1 MKVSFII
8 PVYNAAPFIERCL
21 NSIFA
26 LGTPEEQM
34 EIICV
39 DDCSPDNTC
48 EVIERLRAERINE
61 LTKQGLS
68 TERANEICSIVLLR
82 HEVNKRQGGGSNTAI
97 RYAHGDY
104 AVFMDQDD
112 EILPYDLLGQIEY
125 MQQNDLELLLGRVVC
140 VGQDGSKSYWAQ
152 EDKESAIMTGPQ
164 FFRDELINKV
174 AFGAVW
180 MGIYKMDLLKR
191 TDPFVENMIYEDTD
205 WCWKCC
211 YNAKRVQFKLLD
223 IYQYHNNPTSSSH
236 NVNAQKLEW
245 KVRLSLRVYEWAQ
258 TVTEEKEAVQISAED
273 FYTWNLLG
281 LNVLWRFSVKE
292 RRKFFAAFTE
302 EEYSVFRS
310 WPVRYKQMYALKY
323 PKLAQVVLYLLQPF
337 YKLYKF
343 VRL

>member
-1 MKVSFII
+1 MIKVSFII
-8 PVYNAAPFIERCL
+8 PVYCAAPFIERCL

-26 LGTPEEQM
+26 LGIPESEM

-48 EVIERLRAERINE
+48 EVISTIAE
-61 LTKQGLS
+61 QHPS
-68 TERANEICSIVLLR
+68 VHLLR

-97 RYAHGDY
+97 RYAQGDY

-140 VGQDGSKSYWAQ
+140 VGQNGTKSYWAQ
-152 EDKESAIMTGPQ
+152 EDKESPIMTGPE

-174 AFGAVW
+174 GFGAVW
-180 MGIYKMDLLKR
+180 MGIYKTELLKR
-191 TDPFVENMIYEDTD
+191 TQPFVENMIYEDTD
-205 WCWKCC
+205 WCWKCT
-211 YNAKRVQFKLLD
+211 YNAKRVQFKPFD
-223 IYQYHNNPTSSSH
+223 MYQYHNNPTSSSH

-245 KVRLSLRVYEWAQ
+245 KMRLSLRVYEWAQ
-258 TVTEEKEAVQISAED
+258 GVTEEKEAVMVSAED

-281 LNVLWRFSVKE
+281 LNVLWRFSAAE
-292 RRKFFAAFTE
+292 RRKFFAAFTK
-302 EEYSVFRS
+302 EEYAVFRS

-323 PKLAQVVLYLLQPF
+323 PKLAQVVLFFAAPLMRLAK
-337 YKLYKF
+337 KLRGKS
-343 VRL
+343 

>member
-1 MKVSFII
+1 MIKVSFII
-8 PVYNAAPFIERCL
+8 PVYCAAPFIDRCL

-26 LGTPEEQM
+26 LGIPEKEM

-39 DDCSPDNTC
+39 DDCSPDNTV
-48 EVIERLRAERINE
+48 EVISAIAD
-61 LTKQGLS
+61 KHPSVQ
-68 TERANEICSIVLLR
+68 LLR

-97 RYAHGDY
+97 RFAHGEY

-112 EILPYDLLGQIEY
+112 EMLQYDLLGQIEY
-125 MQQNDLELLLGRVVC
+125 MRQNELELLLGRVVC
-140 VGQDGSKSYWAQ
+140 VGQNRTKSYWAQ
-152 EDKESAIMTGPQ
+152 EDKESPIMTGPQ

-223 IYQYHNNPTSSSH
+223 MYQYHNNPISSSH

-258 TVTEEKEAVQISAED
+258 QVMDEKEAVQFAAED
-273 FYTWNLLG
+273 FYTWNMLG
-281 LNVLWRFSVKE
+281 LSALWKFPFSE
-292 RRKFFAAFTE
+292 RRKFYSSFTD
-302 EEYSVFRS
+302 EEYRIFKS
-310 WPVRYKQMYALKY
+310 WPSRYRQMYALKY
-323 PKLAQVVLYLLQPF
+323 PIISQVALCILHPCYVV
-337 YKLYKF
+337 YKSCKNILMQCKSPK
-343 VRL
+343 

>member
-1 MKVSFII
+1 MIKVSFII
-8 PVYNAAPFIERCL
+8 PVYNASAFIERCL

-26 LGTPEEQM
+26 LGIPEKKM

-39 DDCSPDNTC
+39 DDCSPDNTV
-48 EVIERLRAERINE
+48 EVISAIAA
-61 LTKQGLS
+61 S
-68 TERANEICSIVLLR
+68 HPSVHLLR

-140 VGQDGSKSYWAQ
+140 VGQDGNKSYWAQ
-152 EDKESAIMTGPQ
+152 EDKGSPIMTGPQ

-180 MGIYKMDLLKR
+180 MGIYKMELLKR

-223 IYQYHNNPTSSSH
+223 MYQYHNNPTSSSH

-258 TVTEEKEAVQISAED
+258 KVMDDKEAVQLAAED
-273 FYTWNLLG
+273 FYTWNMRG
-281 LNVLWRFSVKE
+281 LSALWKFPFSE
-292 RRKFFAAFTE
+292 RRKFYTSFTD
-302 EEYSVFRS
+302 EEYRIFHS
-310 WPVRYKQMYALKY
+310 WPTRYWQMYALKY
-323 PKLAQVVLYLLQPF
+323 PTLTQIALCFLHPCYVVYAFFKQ
-337 YKLYKF
+337 KF
-343 VRL
+343 GK